1 MQRRKAV
8 LAPPLNSFRRLL
20 RRKRQLAR
28 VGHCL
33 QGGEHRFEL
42 FAPALLVP
50 RREGEEPR
58 KRLRAQAVL
67 QNAEVHTA
75 VVAAEQLDE
84 LGDTV
89 TASRRFGAD
98 VVCGGGRVGDQMLAA
113 KGALMQS
120 FSQILKLG
128 RRMAAQLFQQKLF
141 RMRKERSPARSGLPL
156 FLCLYSFLCY
166 SISGFT

>member
-1 MQRRKAV
+1 M
-8 LAPPLNSFRRLL
+8 
-20 RRKRQLAR
+20 
-28 VGHCL
+28 
-33 QGGEHRFEL
+33 
-42 FAPALLVP
+42 P
-50 RREGEEPR
+50 RREGEELR

-113 KGALMQS
+113 KGALIERLEDVLKRQLWIARAVGAQKVANIGEIRHSGGVPLPKS
-120 FSQILKLG
+120 FVYHSAFSPLSQG
-128 RRMAAQLFQQKLF
+128 
-141 RMRKERSPARSGLPL
+141 ARD
-156 FLCLYSFLCY
+156 
-166 SISGFT
+166 